1 MTDECL
7 HVSWEQESAATDG
20 MCPIC
25 LAARVTYYRDMW
37 KAQKAETERYAD
49 LYMDRC
55 EKWSALREE
64 NERLREA
71 LHAGADQLD
80 ALRS

>member
-1 MTDECL
+1 MTEACL

-37 KAQKAETERYAD
+37 KAQKAE
-49 LYMDRC
+49 
-55 EKWSALREE
+55 S
-64 NERLREA
+64 
-71 LHAGADQLD
+71 D
-80 ALRS
+80 ALEREVTWLRAALPWYVGQPDPSVFRDEI